1 MYFLISY
8 RVTKKYIILKKRLK
22 EKKNIDIFIGME
34 NTGIK
39 TGKSVYDPLVSRIRK
54 TIEAGKVGPG
64 QLLGSEYDMARETGL
79 SRVSVRRAIGR
90 LVKEGLLE
98 RRPGRGVFV
107 REAHVATRMIQ
118 IIVPDLKWDRCVKTV
133 QGIKSAAGKYGAFC
147 QIYDAHDNLDM
158 DIEIIRRLPETR
170 ADGAI
175 IIALHEPKFAQVMYE
190 LHVRNY
196 PFVLVDQ
203 RIRDLDIPSVVAD
216 NYGGGYKIGQE
227 LIKLGHRRIGY
238 VGMLRPHT
246 GRERSEGM
254 RDAVLDAGLPF
265 DRSLIMDI
273 EDVENVSDWR
283 ERLYKYTQRLLSRPD
298 RPTAVLFMAD
308 NPAMIGYRA
317 VKDLGLRIPEDVSV
331 VGFDDDAAGQ
341 WVDPS
346 LSTVSQQPD
355 HIGKTALETLLK
367 RISNPDDPVEHQV
380 IPTIWIPRASIGP
393 VK

>member
-1 MYFLISY
+1 M
-8 RVTKKYIILKKRLK
+8 V
-22 EKKNIDIFIGME
+22 
-34 NTGIK
+34 
-39 TGKSVYDPLVSRIRK
+39 RK
-54 TIEAGKVGPG
+54 
-64 QLLGSEYDMARETGL
+64 TGL
-79 SRVSVRRAIGR
+79 SRVSVRRAIGQ
-90 LVKEGLLE
+90 LINEGLLE
-98 RRPGRGVFV
+98 RRPGKGVFV
-107 REAHVATRMIQ
+107 RETHVATRMIQ
-118 IIVPDLKWDRCVKTV
+118 LVVPDLTWDRCVKTV
-133 QGIKSAAGKYGAFC
+133 RGVKTAAHKHGTLC

-158 DIEIIRRLPETR
+158 DIEMIRKLPDSP

-238 VGMLRPHT
+238 VGILRPHT
-246 GRERSEGM
+246 GRERFEGM

-265 DRSLIMDI
+265 ERSLIMDI

-283 ERLYKYTQRLLSRPD
+283 ERQYNYTRRLLSRPD
-298 RPTAVLFMAD
+298 RPTAIFFMSD
-308 NPAMIGYRA
+308 SPSMIGYRA
-317 VKDLGLRIPEDVSV
+317 IKDLGLRIPEDVSV
-331 VGFDDDAAGQ
+331 VGFDDDTASQ
-341 WVDPS
+341 WVDPP
-346 LSTVSQQPD
+346 LSTISQQAE

-380 IPTIWIPRASIGP
+380 IPTVWIPRASIGP
-393 VK
+393 AK